1 MYSEI
6 CFFIKVVEAG
16 KVANAADKLGIAQ
29 STISR
34 KIAWLEKKLNHA
46 LIHRGYGKISL
57 TDYGLKL
64 YNSFKGIEAEIK
76 QQIDKIGICPTN

>member
-34 KIAWLEKKLNHA
+34 KITWLEKKLNHA

-76 QQIDKIGICPTN
+76 QQIDKIGIYPTN